1 MRNFQQIL
9 TDMNSTNSPQCS
21 VTSTDPRN
29 SIGALTDLA
38 KVGESPNAVASAV
51 ELAARRAALWS
62 AERERILPVLN
73 AAATNTIDASLKR
86 VSVLQETIRDFA
98 VRVLPLRLFSTVFS
112 NVPLQ
117 GTDTVAVPY
126 YPLQTAA
133 SSNRTTSAIPS
144 YVFGQ
149 ATTTNKALIS
159 IDKLK
164 YQPLDY
170 SSAEFQRQP
179 FFDAVRL
186 GKINAE
192 RLAVDVLT
200 DILSVVTAANYGA
213 PGHTTSAAAITS
225 DDVVDLRGAC
235 NSAHWP
241 DSGRSL
247 IVDSSVDT
255 ALQKDTA
262 YKLALNIGTPSV
274 IQQGRFP
281 NLSGFDYAWM
291 PSLPDNGEKLIG
303 FAAFASGILAAF
315 APIQPSPGVRGQLVA
330 YEVVTDPATGISFQY
345 RHWGVAMDDRDYEV
359 IEAAYGYQAGVSTA
373 IKRIVSP

>member
-1 MRNFQQIL
+1 VKTFQQI
-9 TDMNSTNSPQCS
+9 MQNMNSPQLS
-21 VTSTDPRN
+21 VTATDPRN
-29 SIGALTDLA
+29 SIGALTDMA
-38 KVGESPNAVASAV
+38 KLGESPNAVASAI
-51 ELAARRAALWS
+51 ELGQRRAALWS

-73 AAATNTIDASLKR
+73 LAAANTIDASLKR

-98 VRVLPLRLFSTVFS
+98 TRVLPLRLFSTVFS
-112 NVPLQ
+112 NTPLQ

-126 YPLQTAA
+126 YPLQTVA
-133 SSNRTTSAIPS
+133 SSNRVTGNIPS

-149 ATTTNKALIS
+149 ATTTNKALITV
-159 IDKLK
+159 DKLK

-192 RLAVDVLT
+192 KLAVDVLT
-200 DILSVVTAANYGA
+200 DILSVVTSANFGAAA
-213 PGHTTSAAAITS
+213 HTTSAAAITS
-225 DDVVDLRGAC
+225 DDIVDIRGAC
-235 NSAHWP
+235 NAAHWP

-247 IVDSSVDT
+247 VVDSSVDT
-255 ALQKDTA
+255 ALQKDTS
-262 YKLALNIGTPSV
+262 YKLALNIGTSSV

-291 PSLPDNGEKLIG
+291 PSLPDNSEKLIG

-315 APIQPSPGVRGQLVA
+315 APIAPAPGVRGALVA
-330 YEVVTDPATGISFQY
+330 YEVVTDPATGISFTY

-359 IEAAYGYQAGVSTA
+359 IEAAYGYQAGVA
-373 IKRIVSP
+373 NAVKRIVSP

>member
-1 MRNFQQIL
+1 
-9 TDMNSTNSPQCS
+9 MNSTTSPQLS
-21 VTSTDPRN
+21 VTATDPRN
-29 SIGALTDLA
+29 SIGALTDMARL
-38 KVGESPNAVASAV
+38 GESPSAVACAV
-51 ELAARRAALWS
+51 ELGQRRAALWA

-73 AAATNTIDASLKR
+73 LAATNTVDAGLKR
-86 VSVLQETIRDFA
+86 VAVLSETIRDFA
-98 VRVLPLRLFSTVFS
+98 TRVLPLRLFATVFS
-112 NVPLQ
+112 NTPLQ
-117 GTDTVAVPY
+117 GTDTIAVPY

-133 SSNRTTSAIPS
+133 SSNRTTSSIPS

-149 ATTTNKALIS
+149 ATTTNKALITVN
-159 IDKLK
+159 KLK

-192 RLAVDVLT
+192 KLAVDVIT

-213 PGHTTSAAAITS
+213 PGHTTSAAAVTS
-225 DDVVDLRGAC
+225 DDIVDLRGAC
-235 NSAHWP
+235 NSANWP

-255 ALQKDTA
+255 ALQKDSA
-262 YKLALNIGTPSV
+262 YKLALNIGTASV
-274 IQQGRFP
+274 IQQGKFP
-281 NLSGFDYAWM
+281 NLSGFEYAWM

-303 FAAFASGILAAF
+303 FAAFTSGILAAF
-315 APIQPSPGVRGQLVA
+315 APVQPSPGVRNQLVA

-359 IEAAYGYQAGVSTA
+359 IECAYGYQAGVA
-373 IKRIVSP
+373 NAVKRIVSP

>member
-1 MRNFQQIL
+1 MKTFSQI
-9 TDMNSTNSPQCS
+9 MQNMNSPQLS
-21 VTSTDPRN
+21 VSSNDPRA
-29 SIGALTDLA
+29 SLGALTDMA
-38 KVGESPNAVASAV
+38 KLGESPSAVASAV
-51 ELAARRAALWS
+51 ELASRRADLWNR
-62 AERERILPVLN
+62 ERERILPVLN
-73 AAATNTIDASLKR
+73 TAATNTVDASLKR
-86 VSVLQETIRDFA
+86 VAILQETIRDFA
-98 VRVLPLRLFSTVFS
+98 TRVLPLRLFSTVFS

-126 YPLQTAA
+126 YPLQTTA
-133 SSNRTTSAIPS
+133 SSNRTTSSIPS

-149 ATTTNKALIS
+149 STTTNKALIS

-200 DILSVVTAANYGA
+200 DILSIVTAANYGA

-225 DDVVDLRGAC
+225 DDIVDIRGAC
-235 NSAHWP
+235 NAAHWP

-247 IVDSSVDT
+247 VVDSSVDT
-255 ALQKDTA
+255 ALQKDA
-262 YKLALNIGTPSV
+262 SYKLALNIGTASV

-315 APIQPSPGVRGQLVA
+315 APIQPSPGVRNQLVA
-330 YEVVTDPATGISFQY
+330 YEVVTDPATGISFTY

-359 IEAAYGYQAGVSTA
+359 IEAAYGYQAGVA
-373 IKRIVSP
+373 NAVKRIVSP